1 MQSSPLCC
9 SAGSLKIVKE
19 SRANPP
25 EPGAR
30 AVSFIDDITV
40 ILPPELS
47 LDMAAIGKATEWL
60 QERLGVE
67 GISLN
72 RRKSQALLADGVGP
86 EQLTKE
92 QRVAMDT
99 TGPTVVRQGMRVV
112 GVPVGTEQFQ
122 RDFLQE
128 AVNGEPAELVRALVP
143 MEDAQASFQIL
154 RLSATPRL
162 SHLLRTVPPSIT
174 YQAAANYDALMEWA
188 LASIVAGD
196 GAAAAGL
203 PTTEEVAHDPT
214 MCQNQTYL
222 GHDALRQAHL
232 PIREGGLGL
241 TSSSSIKGA
250 AYIGCHTLVLG
261 RVVAASARGNLP
273 SLLERLP
280 ERPMASALLEELK
293 IVTTEAKRSQIEDAV
308 GSSWAALA
316 AEEDSQGRGIGTLL
330 VEAGAGGGGG
340 GGGGRERGGGE
351 RGGRGGRGVGQRE
364 QWEDPMAT
372 QSDREIE
379 LSQTNRGV
387 GGAYVGV
394 VPRVQSKLSRALH
407 AHRGKKLL
415 QDLQTQESAAT
426 KRAMVR
432 FRGTRE
438 KGAMI
443 FVECLG
449 FSQEDT
455 MEGPLWRETLGRS
468 LGSHDATELV
478 SGMYHGNGCRQETT
492 HLHAI
497 SCSKTGWSSLIHN
510 RVLHLALARYL
521 RESKVQF
528 VVEDTWPF
536 RQRAS
541 KQNGRLNP

>member
-1 MQSSPLCC
+1 MGAWKWSARGVQQGCNLGPLCY
-9 SAGSLKIVKE
+9 SAGSLKILKE
-19 SRANPP
+19 FRANPP
-25 EPGAR
+25 VPGAR

-47 LDMAAIGKATEWL
+47 FDMAAIGKVTEWL

-67 GISLN
+67 GVSLN

-86 EQLTKE
+86 EQLTEE

-99 TGPTVVRQGMRVV
+99 TGLTVIRQGMRVV
-112 GVPVGTEQFQ
+112 GVPVGTGQFQ
-122 RDFLQE
+122 RYFLQE

-143 MEDAQASFQIL
+143 MEDAQASFQIF
-154 RLSATPRL
+154 RLSATSRL
-162 SHLLRTVPPSIT
+162 SHLLQTVPPSIT
-174 YQAAANYDALMEWA
+174 CQAAANYDALVEWA
-188 LASIVAGD
+188 LASIIAGD

-203 PTTEEVAHDPT
+203 PTPVKVAHGPT
-214 MCQNQTYL
+214 VCQNQTYL

-241 TSSSSIKGA
+241 ASSISIKGE
-250 AYIGCHTLVLG
+250 AYIGCHALVLG

-280 ERPMASALLEELK
+280 ERPMASALIEELK
-293 IVTTEAKRSQIEDAV
+293 IVATEAKRTQIEDAV

-316 AEEDSQGRGIGTLL
+316 AEEDPQGRGIGTLL
-330 VEAGAGGGGG
+330 VEARAGG
-340 GGGGRERGGGE
+340 GGGGREGRGRGGGE
-351 RGGRGGRGVGQRE
+351 RGGRGGGGVGQRE

-372 QSDREIE
+372 QPDREIE

-387 GGAYVGV
+387 GGVCVGV
-394 VPRVQSKLSRALH
+394 VPRALR

-426 KRAMVR
+426 NRAMVR
-432 FRGTRE
+432 FRGARE
-438 KGAMI
+438 KGAMA

-455 MEGPLWRETLGRS
+455 T
-468 LGSHDATELV
+468 
-478 SGMYHGNGCRQETT
+478 
-492 HLHAI
+492 
-497 SCSKTGWSSLIHN
+497 
-510 RVLHLALARYL
+510 
-521 RESKVQF
+521 
-528 VVEDTWPF
+528 
-536 RQRAS
+536 
-541 KQNGRLNP
+541 